1 MQNSWILLALI
12 AGLASNASNFFSR
25 FLLKNGEDST
35 VFAWY
40 FEFVRLIVFALIAFF
55 DFKLIITF
63 KSILLLL
70 AMGLSELACVYVYMK
85 MHANSHLSISAI
97 ISRTRLI
104 WVPFFAFLLLG
115 ERFNLSVYIGMLVL
129 LVGLMMASS
138 PHKLFIDKGIMYAYL
153 SAFLIG
159 INATQMKMNTP
170 FASASVLLI
179 FLTLPTSLIIP
190 LTIKNAQ
197 KKITHFFSGQ
207 IIAKLAAAIVNI
219 LSIYTFTLA
228 LKTGPV
234 SIINAIYQAT
244 MIFAVLAGI
253 FILGEKEDILRKLLG
268 TAAALVGIIVLSLSG
283 I

>member
-115 ERFNLSVYIGMLVL
+115 
-129 LVGLMMASS
+129 
-138 PHKLFIDKGIMYAYL
+138 
-153 SAFLIG
+153 
-159 INATQMKMNTP
+159 
-170 FASASVLLI
+170 
-179 FLTLPTSLIIP
+179 
-190 LTIKNAQ
+190 
-197 KKITHFFSGQ
+197 
-207 IIAKLAAAIVNI
+207 
-219 LSIYTFTLA
+219 
-228 LKTGPV
+228 
-234 SIINAIYQAT
+234 
-244 MIFAVLAGI
+244 
-253 FILGEKEDILRKLLG
+253 
-268 TAAALVGIIVLSLSG
+268 
-283 I
+283 